1 MKKINLTKYGF
12 IRTPEDDFSD
22 DGNRF
27 TCYRVGKVR
36 VSKLVSQGDAYID
49 ARINGCELHYDE
61 YKNLPHFKALSAL
74 NGVPLES
81 ISDED
86 LIKLYNDCIEYEKEY
101 TQKSLELKKLNPSYE
116 TILSQLK
123 SIQGARKKELDDVIS
138 KFDLITFSKLNKY
151 ARDNFISYFN
161 NLKGLILDDDK
172 IKATAQYDSKNG
184 NGYTRRNYSEQS
196 LSNILMPSYW
206 YKECLKL
213 LQK

>member
-12 IRTPEDDFSD
+12 IRTPEKDFTD

-27 TCYRVGKVR
+27 TCYSVGKVR
-36 VSKLVSQGDAYID
+36 VSKLVSNGDVYID
-49 ARINGCELHYDE
+49 ARINDCELHYYE
-61 YKNLPHFKALSAL
+61 YKDLPHCKDLSAL

-123 SIQGARKKELDDVIS
+123 SIQGARKKELDDIIS
-138 KFDLITFSKLNKY
+138 KFDLISFSKLDSY
-151 ARDNFISYFN
+151 SRDRFISYFN
-161 NLKGLILDDDK
+161 TLKGLILDDDK
-172 IKATAQYDSKNG
+172 IKATAQYDSENG
-184 NGYTRRNYSEQS
+184 NGYTRRNYSDQS

-206 YKECLKL
+206 YKECLEL

>member
-12 IRTPEDDFSD
+12 IRTPEQDFTD

-27 TCYRVGKVR
+27 TCYSVGKVR
-36 VSKLVSQGDAYID
+36 VSKLVSNGDVYID
-49 ARINGCELHYDE
+49 ARINDCELHYYE
-61 YKNLPHFKALSAL
+61 YKDLPHCKDLSAL

-123 SIQGARKKELDDVIS
+123 SIQGARKKELDDIIS
-138 KFDLITFSKLNKY
+138 KFDLISFSKLDSY
-151 ARDNFISYFN
+151 SRDRFISYFN
-161 NLKGLILDDDK
+161 TLKGLILDDDK

-196 LSNILMPSYW
+196 LNNALMPSYW
-206 YKECLKL
+206 YEECLKL

>member
-1 MKKINLTKYGF
+1 MKKINLAKYGF
-12 IRTPEDDFSD
+12 IRTPEQDFTD

-27 TCYRVGKVR
+27 TCYSVGKVR
-36 VSKLVSQGDAYID
+36 VSKLVSNGDVYID
-49 ARINGCELHYDE
+49 ARIDDCELHYYE
-61 YKNLPHFKALSAL
+61 YKDLPHCKDLSAL

-101 TQKSLELKKLNPSYE
+101 TQKSFELKKLSPSYE

-138 KFDLITFSKLNKY
+138 KFDLISFSKLDKY
-151 ARDNFISYFN
+151 VREQFISYFN
-161 NLKGLILDDDK
+161 NLRWSILDDDK
-172 IKATAQYDSKNG
+172 IKAIAQHDSQRG
-184 NGYTRRNYSEQS
+184 NGYDRRNYSEE
-196 LSNILMPSYW
+196 LLNNALMPSY
-206 YKECLKL
+206 YYRECLEL